1 MKCPNCAAPREPW
14 ECLYCGDEDSSLR
27 PKVHRGVATDT
38 AVSSCYA
45 ERFVGATIDDI
56 EAELDTIAVGRRMV

>member
-27 PKVHRGVATDT
+27 PKVHRGQANTTT
-38 AVSSCYA
+38 AIPTP
-45 ERFVGATIDDI
+45 FVDWAHRQVYGPGDPF
-56 EAELDTIAVGRRMV
+56 EV